1 MALAFPA
8 ALAVEELGQQECPK
22 MLLFTVKFDLS
33 YTRAAY
39 GNSEEFDCFSL

>member
-8 ALAVEELGQQECPK
+8 AFAVEELGHEACPK
-22 MLLFTVKFDLS
+22 MLLFIVKFDLS

-39 GNSEEFDCFSL
+39 DNSEEFGCLSL